1 MAARTDKTDPFDPF
15 GVAASMNEWCCLL
28 KAARELRD
36 IDQEMMEAMT
46 EADASSSIGL
56 SPEAAAKV
64 RNIANL
70 MRSLNIDPEAVRLH
84 QPGAMRE
91 LEAACLKCTERS
103 RCARELWA
111 GTASDAYPEYCP
123 NAVRLDRLRHA

>member
-1 MAARTDKTDPFDPF
+1 MAARTDKPDPFDPF

-46 EADASSSIGL
+46 EADPSTVIAL
-56 SPEAAAKV
+56 SPEADAKV
-64 RNIANL
+64 RNSANL
-70 MRSLNIDPEAVRLH
+70 MRSLNIDPDAVRLRE
-84 QPGAMRE
+84 PAAMRE
-91 LEAACLKCTERS
+91 LEATCLSCTERS

-111 GTASDAYPEYCP
+111 GTAPDAYHSYCP
-123 NAVRLDRLRHA
+123 NAARLDRLRHA

>member
-56 SPEAAAKV
+56 SPEPP
-64 RNIANL
+64 R
-70 MRSLNIDPEAVRLH
+70 RSATSQTSCEA
-84 QPGAMRE
+84 
-91 LEAACLKCTERS
+91 
-103 RCARELWA
+103 
-111 GTASDAYPEYCP
+111 
-123 NAVRLDRLRHA
+123 